1 MRVLKLLL
9 LSFTVFFLLLTG
21 VGLLFPARVQISRAI
36 DLPGYQRS
44 YFINMM
50 DKPAF
55 MACWA
60 DSAGFARESI
70 RKTDSS
76 LVWQYRDGT
85 VVSWIF
91 HGIDGSITLQG
102 HVESRFSWLP
112 WQRFRSLL
120 MEPRY
125 GPWLEKRLGR
135 FKVCTEENQVASML
149 P

>member
-1 MRVLKLLL
+1 MRVIKLLL
-9 LSFTVFFLLLTG
+9 LSFTVFFLLLTA

-44 YFINMM
+44 YFIKMM
-50 DKPAF
+50 DEPAF
-55 MACWA
+55 MTCWA
-60 DSAGFARESI
+60 DSAGYAREST

-91 HGIDGSITLQG
+91 HGMDGRITLQG
-102 HVESRFSWLP
+102 HVASHFNWLP

-125 GPWLEKRLGR
+125 GPWLEKRLAR
-135 FKVCTEENQVASML
+135 FKSCIDGNQVASVF